1 LNYALGAFF
10 ENASMVVCLYVFSS
24 LYVLGLKT
32 GIENPYLSKVVL
44 FLGLLAGLLLGLLAG
59 LFLAVRPR
67 FKGRRHFFVFL
78 SRTCPSGHGFF
89 DFTVVLLLDFLPRF
103 KGGLHSFV
111 VLSMT

>member
-1 LNYALGAFF
+1 MYNIYYDLDALF

-24 LYVLGLKT
+24 LYAFGLKT

-44 FLGLLAGLLLGLLAG
+44 FLGLFFGLFIGLLK
-59 LFLAVRPR
+59 FLEVRPR

-78 SRTCPSGHGFF
+78 SRTCPIGHDGFL
-89 DFTVVLLLDFLPRF
+89 VVFFRPRF
-103 KGGLHSFV
+103 IGRRHNFV